1 MEIEQLSP
9 NDPRLTETLA
19 LIQRAFAEHD
29 GRIDPPSSMHRL
41 TPEDIGHAARN
52 GHLWVIGAP
61 PVACVLLSRKPGVLH
76 LSKLAVHPAHRGEGH
91 ARRLIDHAVDL
102 AQALGLRAVELQTR
116 VELTDNH
123 TAFEAMG
130 FRKVAETAHPGYDR
144 ATSITMQK
152 GV

>member
-9 NDPRLTETLA
+9 NDPRLIETLV
-19 LIQRAFAEHD
+19 LIRRAFAEHD

-52 GHLWVIGAP
+52 GHLWVIGSP
-61 PVACVLLSRKPGVLH
+61 PVACALLTPKAGVLY
-76 LSKLAVHPAHRGEGH
+76 LSKLAVHPAHRGKGH
-91 ARRLIDHAVDL
+91 ARRLIDHA
-102 AQALGLRAVELQTR
+102 ARQARSVGSKIVELQTR
-116 VELTDNH
+116 VELTGNH
-123 TAFEAMG
+123 AAFEAMG

-152 GV
+152 SV